1 MADQIL
7 DDLTVADPLRATLE
21 CEAVLD
27 GVRLR
32 LRLWMNPRSFR
43 WSIDVLDAAGRPL
56 IEGHALVAQADVF
69 RPYQTLGLGLPAG
82 QLFVAPAALDG
93 SEPSG
98 FGALRDSH
106 RLMYRP
112 AADLG

>member
-7 DDLTVADPLRATLE
+7 DDLTAADPLRATLG

-27 GVRLR
+27 DVRVR

-43 WSIDVLDAAGRPL
+43 WSIDVMDSAGRPL
-56 IEGHALVAQADVF
+56 IEGHALVAQADVL
-69 RPYQTLGLGLPAG
+69 RPYQTLGLTLPPGL
-82 QLFVAPAALDG
+82 LFCAPVALDG

-98 FGALRDSH
+98 FTAWRDTH

-112 AADLG
+112 AADLA

>member
-1 MADQIL
+1 MADLVL
-7 DDLTVADPLRATLE
+7 DDLTVADPLRATLG
-21 CEAVLD
+21 CEVVLD
-27 GVRLR
+27 NVRLR

-43 WSIDVLDAAGRPL
+43 WSIDVMDSAGRPL

-69 RPYQTLGLGLPAG
+69 RPYQTLGLGLPGG

-98 FGALRDSH
+98 FTAWQDTH

-112 AADLG
+112 AADL